1 MIKMSNTSERK
12 PTTVIQK
19 GANQLI
25 IAAPLASL
33 MGYYLSTSLGMPDEV
48 VIPAVAVFMALVSTV
63 GTFLKNIFEINGW
76 TKYIG

>member
-1 MIKMSNTSERK
+1 MINTSERK

-19 GANQLI
+19 GANQLV

-33 MGYYLSTSLGMPDEV
+33 FGYYISVSLGMPDEV
-48 VIPAVAVFMALVSTV
+48 VIPAVAVFMAVVTTA
-63 GTFLKNIFEINGW
+63 GNFLRNVFEAKGW